1 MKKILCLL
9 LALMMLFSVATLIAG
24 CEDSKKEKNS
34 SSKNDDEDKD
44 EDEDDTDTDDATED
58 ENAEDDEEEE
68 PEVTVDPDSRE
79 AYIATWKKERTED
92 SPFSVTIQLRD
103 DGTGNWGKNTT
114 LEWTFDEEEK
124 CISVTMF
131 HSNGQER
138 GDTFT
143 AKLQEDGTLYCDY
156 TMTVKLQSEE
166 MIEVEGIT
174 LQRSK

>member
-24 CEDSKKEKNS
+24 CEDSGSKKSS
-34 SSKNDDEDKD
+34 SSKNDDEEKD

-79 AYIATWKKERTED
+79 VYVATWTKERTEE
-92 SPFSVTIQLRD
+92 SPFSVTIELRD

-131 HSNGQER
+131 HGGEQ
-138 GDTFT
+138 GDTLT
-143 AKLQEDGTLYCDY
+143 ATLQEDGTLYCDY
-156 TMTVKLQSEE
+156 TMRVKLQSEE
-166 MIEVEGIT
+166 IIEVEGIT